1 MKIGSDTAV
10 ALDALIEKGQMAA
23 RTAPVVDWDAAVKP
37 PRWLP
42 RRTYVD
48 MVSQLLHGERATTD
62 VLKHLATCLDDPQA
76 SAFIKTQIADEERHQ
91 ALYTGYLERL
101 GDIAPPDTAIQH
113 GFAAGLD
120 WTGPWQGIIVGCHVI
135 LEGEALKLQ
144 QDALAA
150 FDCPLLEQVSRQVMQ
165 DEARHVAFGKVYVA
179 PAIAGLSTDERR
191 DIYVW
196 VRRLWHEAAK
206 IGWMKRQGRGS
217 LTYGVLKNYY
227 MRKHWATHERSL
239 RAIGLLQP
247 GDRFG

>member
-1 MKIGSDTAV
+1 MQVFLHHSCT
-10 ALDALIEKGQMAA
+10 LDALIEKGQMAA
-23 RTAPVVDWDAAVKP
+23 RSAPVIDWDAAVKP

-42 RRTYVD
+42 RRTYVN

-62 VLKHLATCLDDPQA
+62 VLKHLATRLDDPLA
-76 SAFIKTQIADEERHQ
+76 KTFIGTQIADEERHQ

-101 GDIAPPDTAIQH
+101 GDIAPPDEAIQQ

-120 WTGPWQGIIVGCHVI
+120 WNGPWQGIIVACHVI

-150 FDCPLLEQVSRQVMQ
+150 FDCLLLRQVSRQVMQ

-179 PAIAGLSTDERR
+179 PAIAALSADERR

-196 VRRLWHEAAK
+196 VKRLWREAAQ
-206 IGWMKRQGRGS
+206 IGWRKQRGIGG
-217 LTYGVLKNYY
+217 LAYGVLKNHY

-239 RAIGLLQP
+239 RAIGLIQP
-247 GDRFG
+247 GDQFA